1 MASKK
6 VNITNADNKVTVTN
20 SNNKIEVIDTNV
32 ASNVE
37 VTQPITSIVEV
48 KTLGPKG
55 DRGVQGETGSQGIQG
70 PAGTDGGGVFTRID
84 GGVIYAT
91 TSSLQLSGSLNISG
105 SFTTNDLTY
114 PTTDG
119 DAGDSLIT
127 DGDGN
132 LSFTRPSVLANVKNI
147 SGVTLIKGT
156 PVHATGSL
164 GNSSTVVPASASAVN
179 SMPATFILNETL
191 VDGAEGTALLSGFI
205 NGVNT
210 SLFEAG
216 DVLYVGSNG
225 GYTNIRPTG
234 SDNLIQNLGIV
245 TKVHSSNGSGYI
257 YGSGRSNDVPNLPH
271 GKIWVGSANT
281 VTSSIVHLDELNSIV
296 QISGSLSVSGSISFD
311 SIDGGSF

>member
-164 GNSSTVVPASASAVN
+164 GNSSTVVPASASAAN